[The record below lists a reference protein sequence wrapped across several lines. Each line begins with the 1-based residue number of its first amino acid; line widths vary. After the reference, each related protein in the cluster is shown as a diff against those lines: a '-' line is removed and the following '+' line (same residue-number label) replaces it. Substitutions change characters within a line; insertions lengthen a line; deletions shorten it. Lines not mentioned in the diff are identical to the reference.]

1 MSYKGPLHQTLVIL
15 SKNYVSKL
23 FSWKQTFMF
32 IPNVEAYLFHITL
45 SNYQINILVHYW
57 NTMNTSN
64 REGLKRGSKPK
75 LWGPTEKCRSCTI
88 VNLVFWI
95 VNDSVTSS
103 CTIILRIRTWFL
115 DGKPQLLLIKETII
129 NYLFAVPFLRWVPLI
144 LNPFP

>member
-1 MSYKGPLHQTLVIL
+1 L

-75 LWGPTEKCRSCTI
+75 LFGPTEKCRSCTI

-103 CTIILRIRTWFL
+103 CTIILSIRTWFL

-129 NYLFAVPFLRWVPLI
+129 NYLFAVSFLYCISLMVYVPKLSLI
-144 LNPFP
+144 

>member
-1 MSYKGPLHQTLVIL
+1 M

-103 CTIILRIRTWFL
+103 CTIILSIRTWFL

-129 NYLFAVPFLRWVPLI
+129 NYLFAVPFLYCISLMVYVPKLSLI
-144 LNPFP
+144 

>member
-1 MSYKGPLHQTLVIL
+1 MF
-15 SKNYVSKL
+15 KNYVSKL

-75 LWGPTEKCRSCTI
+75 LFGPTEKGRSCTI

-103 CTIILRIRTWFL
+103 CTIILSIRTWFL

-129 NYLFAVPFLRWVPLI
+129 NYLFAVSFLYCISLMVYVPKLSLI
-144 LNPFP
+144 